1 MPSEG
6 YRTELAWLLGFIG
19 AVGLLGYF
27 LDMTLIAL
35 LIAISIYCCRIVY
48 QTVRLSRW
56 VYHARRTT
64 QTDDSLAGVW
74 SDIAEDVRFL
84 QLRHEREKQRLQAVV
99 VRVQEMTT
107 ALTDGVILID
117 KRDNVEW
124 WNQAAGHLFGF
135 KDVDQGHK
143 LTNIIRAPKFVSYF
157 DSRNYQQPLDLSS
170 SRKEDQQLQIQV
182 HPFGQGERLVVVRD
196 ITRVF
201 KLEQMRKDFVA
212 NLSHELRTPLTVIK
226 GYLETLGD
234 SEQMPKTWQQPFKQ
248 MTQQA
253 SRMNGLIQDLI
264 TLSKLETQER
274 EPLRKPIELG
284 PMLASIVDDA
294 KALSA
299 QHSHSFVLQGD
310 LKTSL
315 LGCADEL
322 RSAFTNLV
330 VNAVNYSPEGGKI
343 VVNVARSPA
352 GLEVSVK
359 DNGVGIDPKH
369 LPRLT
374 ERFYRVDPSRSVLTG
389 GTGLGLAIVK
399 HILLRHDAQLKIN
412 SMPGKGSTFYCEFPP
427 EAIAD
432 FSADKIVSA

>member
-6 YRTELAWLLGFIG
+6 YRTELVWLLGFIG
-19 AVGLLGYF
+19 AVGFLGYF
-27 LDMTLIAL
+27 FEQTLLAL
-35 LIAISIYCCRIVY
+35 LIATSLYCARIVY
-48 QTVRLSRW
+48 QTHRLARW
-56 VYHARRTT
+56 VYHARRSTAA
-64 QTDDSLAGVW
+64 DDSLASIW

-135 KDVDQGHK
+135 KEVDQGHK
-143 LTNIIRAPKFVSYF
+143 LTNIIRTPKFVHYF
-157 DSRNYQQPLDLSS
+157 DRRDYQQPLELNSF
-170 SRKEDQQLQIQV
+170 RKEDQQLQVQV
-182 HPFGQGERLVVVRD
+182 HPFGQGERLVVARD
-196 ITRVF
+196 ITRLF
-201 KLEQMRKDFVA
+201 KLEQMRKDFIA

-226 GYLETLGD
+226 GYLETLAD
-234 SEQMPKTWQQPFKQ
+234 SEQMPKNWRQPFSQ
-248 MTQQA
+248 MSQQA

-274 EPLRKPIELG
+274 EPQRKPVELG
-284 PMLASIVDDA
+284 PLLASVVDDA
-294 KALSA
+294 KALSTA
-299 QHSHSFVLQGD
+299 HGHSFIVQGD
-310 LKTSL
+310 LNARL
-315 LGCADEL
+315 LGNSDEL
-322 RSAFTNLV
+322 RSAFANLV
-330 VNAVNYSPEGGKI
+330 VNAVNYSPDGGKI
-343 VVNVARSPA
+343 IVSVQRSA
-352 GLEVSVK
+352 GGLEVSVK

-369 LPRLT
+369 IPRLT

-399 HILLRHDAQLKIN
+399 HILLPHDAQLRIN

-427 EAIAD
+427 EAVA
-432 FSADKIVSA
+432 

>member
-6 YRTELAWLLGFIG
+6 YRTELVWLLGFIG

-27 LDMTLIAL
+27 FDQTLLAL
-35 LIAISIYCCRIVY
+35 LIATSLYCCRIVF
-48 QTVRLSRW
+48 QTHRLARW
-56 VYHARRTT
+56 VYHARRSTVA
-64 QTDDSLAGVW
+64 DEGLASIW

-135 KDVDQGHK
+135 KEVDQGHK
-143 LTNIIRAPKFVSYF
+143 LTNIIRTPKFVHYF
-157 DSRNYQQPLDLSS
+157 DRRDYQQPLELNSF
-170 SRKEDQQLQIQV
+170 RKEDQQLQVQV
-182 HPFGQGERLVVVRD
+182 HPFGQGERLVVARD
-196 ITRVF
+196 ITRLF
-201 KLEQMRKDFVA
+201 KLEQMRKDFIA

-226 GYLETLGD
+226 GYLETLAD
-234 SEQMPKTWQQPFKQ
+234 SEQMPGNWQQPFSQ
-248 MTQQA
+248 MSQQA

-274 EPLRKPIELG
+274 EPQRKPVELG
-284 PMLASIVDDA
+284 PLLTSVVDDA
-294 KALSA
+294 KALSSF
-299 QHSHSFVLQGD
+299 HGHSFVVQGD
-310 LKTSL
+310 LTARL
-315 LGCADEL
+315 LGNSDEL
-322 RSAFTNLV
+322 RSAFANLV
-330 VNAVNYSPEGGKI
+330 VNAVNYSPGGGKI
-343 VVNVARSPA
+343 IVSVQRSA
-352 GLEVSVK
+352 SGLEVSVK

-369 LPRLT
+369 IPRLT

-399 HILLRHDAQLKIN
+399 HILLRHDAQLRIN

-427 EAIAD
+427 EALA
-432 FSADKIVSA
+432 V

>member
-1 MPSEG
+1 MPSAG
-6 YRTELAWLLGFIG
+6 YRTEIAWVLGFIG

-27 LDMTLIAL
+27 FDFTLLAL
-35 LIAISIYCCRIVY
+35 LIAVSLYCCRLVY
-48 QTVRLSRW
+48 QTILLARW
-56 VYHARRTT
+56 VYAARRTT
-64 QTDDSLAGVW
+64 PPDDRLNSLW

-84 QLRHEREKQRLQAVV
+84 QLRHEREKHRLQAVV

-124 WNQAAGHLFGF
+124 WNPAAGQIFGF
-135 KDVDQGHK
+135 RDVDLGHK
-143 LTNIIRAPKFVSYF
+143 LTNIIRAPKFVHYF
-157 DSRNYQQPLDLSS
+157 ESHNYQQPLEMNS
-170 SRKEDQQLQIQV
+170 SRKDEQQLQIQI

-201 KLEQMRKDFVA
+201 KLELMRKDFVA

-234 SEQMPKTWQQPFKQ
+234 SEQMPKNWQHPFLQ
-248 MTQQA
+248 MSQQTT
-253 SRMNGLIQDLI
+253 RMNVLIQDLI

-274 EPLRKPIELG
+274 EPAREQVNLG
-284 PMLASIVDDA
+284 DLLAGVVEDA

-299 QHSHSFVLQGD
+299 ERGHSFVLQGD
-310 LKTSL
+310 LKTKM
-315 LGCADEL
+315 LGNAEEL
-322 RSAFTNLV
+322 RSAFANLV
-330 VNAVNYSPEGGKI
+330 VNAVNYSPQGGKI
-343 VVNVARSPA
+343 IVNVARS
-352 GLEVSVK
+352 GHGVEVSVK

-369 LPRLT
+369 IPRLT

-399 HILLRHDAQLKIN
+399 HILLRHNAQLRIN
-412 SMPGKGSTFYCEFPP
+412 SMLGKGSTFYCDFPT
-427 EAIAD
+427 EALA
-432 FSADKIVSA
+432 A